1 MIYYIPGTNKRYY
14 LNDNN
19 EVINAITGRTLKPY
33 KHPKTGLL
41 QYSLNI
47 NKYETGTFYLHKLI
61 KQKEALGDSNEI

>member
-19 EVINAITGRTLKPY
+19 EVINSATGRIIKPY

-41 QYSLNI
+41 QYSLYI
-47 NKYETGTFYLHKLI
+47 NKYEMETFYLHKLI
-61 KQKEALGDSNEI
+61 KEKEKLLNGGLK

>member
-19 EVINAITGRTLKPY
+19 EIVNSNTGRIIKPY

-41 QYSLNI
+41 QYSLYI
-47 NKYETGTFYLHKLI
+47 NKYETETFYLHKLI